1 VIKELLTDRGI
12 DIFIGFLGLLV
23 YIRLID
29 YCKEFFQLSQHFSK
43 PLNIL
48 LYFLNGCRGWLLGI
62 GGREKTDLIS
72 KLGVD
77 IF

>member
-1 VIKELLTDRGI
+1 MIQVPFTDRGI

-62 GGREKTDLIS
+62 GGCEKTDLIP
-72 KLGVD
+72 KLEVG